1 LSIITASHAETVVA
15 HADHGIDAV
24 SDVAPPIHQ
33 TAPFRA
39 FSDDEFALMSNTPR
53 HNRNYTR
60 DGNPTF
66 SRVEAVLAALE
77 GAEAALL
84 TASGMGA
91 ISTTVL
97 ALVGSGDHVIAQR
110 THYMGTAQLLATVL
124 PRFGMT
130 VTLVDQTG
138 PQAFADAI
146 TSATKL
152 ILVETPANPLL
163 TITDLAAV
171 AQLARSRGILTLC
184 DSTIATPVNQ
194 LPLSLG
200 IDLVVHSATK
210 FLGGHHDLMAGVVLG
225 TREMIE
231 RVWHMAVTLG
241 PVPDP
246 FSAWLLLRGLRTLPL
261 RVERQNKSALE
272 VARFL
277 ERHSAILR
285 VHYPGLECHAQHA
298 LARRQMP
305 GGFGGLMSVELR
317 SGFEGAQAFL
327 GAMNLVSRAVS
338 FGGFESLAT
347 QPGAMWS
354 GSVGAR
360 KAAEAGIAAGLVRL
374 SIGLEHPSDL
384 IADLDRALH
393 TASEVRLRAGFKFT
407 SG

>member
-1 LSIITASHAETVVA
+1 MNISTASHAETLVA
-15 HADHGIDAV
+15 HADRGIDSV
-24 SDVAPPIHQ
+24 SDIAPPIHQ

-39 FSDDEFALMSNTPR
+39 LSADDFAAMSTTPR

-124 PRFGMT
+124 PRFGVT
-130 VTLVDQTG
+130 VTLIDQTD
-138 PQAFADAI
+138 PQGFVNAI
-146 TSATKL
+146 TSTTKL

-171 AQLARSRGILTLC
+171 AQLARARDIFTLC

-225 TREMIE
+225 SRELIE
-231 RVWHMAVTLG
+231 RAWHMAVTLG

-246 FSAWLLLRGLRTLPL
+246 FAAWLLLRGLRTLPL
-261 RVERQNKSALE
+261 RVARQNQSALE

-277 ERHSAILR
+277 EQHPAVLH
-285 VHYPGLECHAQHA
+285 VHYPGLESHAQHA
-298 LARRQMP
+298 LAQRQMT
-305 GGFGGLMSVELR
+305 GGFGGLMSIELR
-317 SGFEGAQAFL
+317 NGFNGAQAFL
-327 GAMNLVSRAVS
+327 RAMTLVRRAVS

-354 GSVGAR
+354 GSVGES
-360 KAAEAGIAAGLVRL
+360 KAAEAGITAGLVRL
-374 SIGLEHPSDL
+374 SIGLEHPCDL

-393 TASEVRLRAGFKFT
+393 ASTNRASK
-407 SG
+407 